1 MFINHSNRN
10 IMNTLLYHGVSL
22 VSCCHF
28 FNKRN
33 AESKNSDGILNY
45 VILCIM
51 DKYLYMNKRLVYVI
65 VCNKAV
71 ESSQR
76 LKPLATF
83 TRIQTI

>member
-1 MFINHSNRN
+1 
-10 IMNTLLYHGVSL
+10 
-22 VSCCHF
+22 
-28 FNKRN
+28 
-33 AESKNSDGILNY
+33 
-45 VILCIM
+45 M

-65 VCNKAV
+65 VRNKAV

>member
-1 MFINHSNRN
+1 
-10 IMNTLLYHGVSL
+10 
-22 VSCCHF
+22 
-28 FNKRN
+28 
-33 AESKNSDGILNY
+33 
-45 VILCIM
+45 M